1 MRWLAILYA
10 KEFPDVGTSQHTI
23 LPQRQHED
31 YCGYRQA
38 ESFGSMSHLLAKNL
52 EVERSLVGHEQQSDD
67 GDANEGYPQQDQR
80 ARPPAPSLALS
91 RTVAA
96 DPPP

>member
-10 KEFPDVGTSQHTI
+10 KEFPDGGTSQHTI

-52 EVERSLVGHEQQSDD
+52 EVERSLVGHEQESDN
-67 GDANEGYPQQDQR
+67 GGANEGYPQEDEG
-80 ARPPAPSLALS
+80 ARPPA
-91 RTVAA
+91 AA
-96 DPPP
+96 EAEQPRAYE